1 MNTMISEEIKT
12 TNGTIVSPKGFLA
25 QGIHSGLR
33 KKLDLSIIYSKSLRY
48 VPQFTQQMLL
58 RRHLYYGQKA

>member
-1 MNTMISEEIKT
+1 MDTMISEEIKT

-33 KKLDLSIIYSKSLRY
+33 KRSLIY
-48 VPQFTQQMLL
+48 Q
-58 RRHLYYGQKA
+58 